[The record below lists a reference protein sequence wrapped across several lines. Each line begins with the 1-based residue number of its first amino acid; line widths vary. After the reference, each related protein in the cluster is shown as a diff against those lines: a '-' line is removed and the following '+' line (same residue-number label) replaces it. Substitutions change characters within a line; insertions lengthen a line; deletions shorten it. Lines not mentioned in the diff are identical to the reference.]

1 MSCTDG
7 GTDEREVDLDVST
20 PRGKIRVTDYGDI
33 IRIKETRWLIK
44 GRHLNVVWRIGAIS
58 DTTPAD
64 RVPGPA
70 GEPFQPA
77 EMDVIMDL
85 PADKQVALSLGF
97 TDELGHPVPA
107 PANVTAVYTVDDAN
121 LINLTDNGDG
131 TASAAAV
138 GDLGSAI
145 VHVEVTGDVNAT
157 GDLLLTVVEGLAER
171 VTVTPGEV
179 TEVTPD

>member
-1 MSCTDG
+1 M
-7 GTDEREVDLDVST
+7 
-20 PRGKIRVTDYGDI
+20 
-33 IRIKETRWLIK
+33 
-44 GRHLNVVWRIGAIS
+44 
-58 DTTPAD
+58 
-64 RVPGPA
+64 
-70 GEPFQPA
+70 
-77 EMDVIMDL
+77 
-85 PADKQVALSLGF
+85 
-97 TDELGHPVPA
+97 
-107 PANVTAVYTVDDAN
+107 DDAN